1 MLKTRVITALLLLAV
16 VLPSLFW
23 LPPAAWSALA
33 AVAAACGAWEW
44 GGLIAFQ
51 ARNRLVLGAVT
62 LLLCLGL
69 VAGQL
74 LETVAMPLF
83 ALSAAFW
90 LLCVPLWLRF
100 QWPLRAIGAL
110 PGLFIGAILLLPTW
124 LALSLLRETLG
135 PLGLL
140 LLMAVVW
147 VADIA
152 AYFSGRALGR
162 RKLAPSVSPGKT
174 WEGAAGAVLAVIIY
188 GFILRA
194 LYPHALGYIHSGEL
208 ILLLAVL
215 TAISIIGD
223 LFESLLK
230 RQAGIKDSSNLLPG
244 HGGVLDRIDSL
255 TSALPLAALLI
266 FL

>member
-1 MLKTRVITALLLLAV
+1 MLKTRVITAIMLLAV

-23 LPPAAWSALA
+23 LPPPAWAALA

-44 GGLIAFQ
+44 GGLLGLP
-51 ARNRLVLGAVT
+51 ARNRLLLGAVT
-62 LLLCLGL
+62 LALCLGA
-69 VAGQL
+69 VVGQL
-74 LETVAMPLF
+74 LQSLALPLF
-83 ALSAAFW
+83 VVSVAFW
-90 LLCVPLWLRF
+90 LLAVPLWLRF
-100 QWPLRAIGAL
+100 QWPLRAFGVL
-110 PGLFIGAILLLPTW
+110 PGLLIGAVLLLPTW

-147 VADIA
+147 IADIA
-152 AYFSGRALGR
+152 AYFTGRAFGR

-174 WEGAAGAVLAVIIY
+174 WEGAAGAVLAVIAY
-188 GFILRA
+188 GFLLRH
-194 LYPHALGYIHSGEL
+194 LYPHALGYMHSGEL
-208 ILLLAVL
+208 IILLAIL
-215 TAISIIGD
+215 TGISIIGD
-223 LFESLLK
+223 LYESMLK

-266 FL
+266 LL